1 METKGS
7 FMISTDEYWQLL
19 YAKARLEVL
28 KETYERYNTI
38 EGVSEFLDTCRRT
51 FQRMDEEKVGEK

>member
-7 FMISTDEYWQLL
+7 FMISTEEYWQLI
-19 YAKARLEVL
+19 YAKARLAVL
-28 KETYERYNTI
+28 KDTYERYNTI

-51 FQRMDEEKVGEK
+51 FHQMDDENGGEK